1 MDTFFLES
9 VVRELTSRIG
19 AGRIDKIHQP
29 EAEVLVLR
37 LWSGREE
44 LRLLLGASVKE
55 PRLHLTEENRPNPF
69 TPPRF
74 CQLLRSRLSRI
85 TGVEKVPDERFVYLH
100 CRGHE
105 GEDYRLI
112 AELLGNRANLLLVD
126 GEGRIVDALKR
137 GAGGRDA
144 LSGHPY
150 VPPPAPLRHP
160 LSKDLPEIPGEAA
173 EPFAFERWL
182 RAHLAPMSP
191 LVAKDLGRAV
201 ALGLS
206 PEEALEQFRQ
216 RWMAGDFHPVIG
228 RLEGKR
234 VLMPFAPHWMSL
246 EEREEFVSPS
256 EAADHYYRLAVP
268 AGEGGQR
275 GELREIVRKALRR
288 LESRLGKIAQDRE
301 RAGAPDDSRILGELL
316 LANLHLLRRGM
327 EKVTVQNWYA
337 DPPEEIVIALDP
349 RLTPQE
355 NAERYFRGY
364 KKGKKGEGHVERRIE
379 ETEAEIAWL
388 EEVAHAV
395 EEAESREDLEAIR
408 RELEEGGVIR
418 APADGTPR
426 RREPNPRDALRHALS
441 PGGFHI
447 FWGKNS
453 RTNDYVSREMTAPDD
468 LWFHALGIPGC
479 HLVLK
484 RGGKGEIPE
493 EDILFAASLAAGHS
507 RGKDDTKV
515 EVMVAEG
522 KQVRKPRG
530 ARPGLVTVERYRSV
544 TVKPARTEG

>member
-1 MDTFFLES
+1 MDTFYLEAI
-9 VVRELTSRIG
+9 VRELTSRIG

-29 EAEVLVLR
+29 EAEMLVLR

-44 LRLLLGASVKE
+44 LRLLVSASAKE
-55 PRLHLTEENRPNPF
+55 PRLHLTAENRPNPF

-85 TGVEKVPDERFVYLH
+85 TGVEKVPDERIVHLH

-126 GEGRIVDALKR
+126 EQGRIVDALKR
-137 GAGGRDA
+137 SAGGRQT
-144 LSGHPY
+144 LPGHPY
-150 VPPPAPLRHP
+150 VPPPAPVRHP
-160 LSKDLPEIPGEAA
+160 LSEDLPEIPGEAA
-173 EPFAFERWL
+173 EPSAFARWL
-182 RAHLAPMSP
+182 LARLAPMSP
-191 LVAKDLGRAV
+191 LAVRDLGAAV
-201 ALGLS
+201 AHGLS
-206 PEEALEQFRQ
+206 PEEALGQFRQ
-216 RWMAGDFHPVIG
+216 RWMDGDFRPVIG
-228 RLEGKR
+228 LLEGKR
-234 VLMPFAPHWMSL
+234 VLVPFAPLGVAL
-246 EEREEFVSPS
+246 EEVEEFASPS
-256 EAADHYYRLAVP
+256 EAADRFYRLRVP
-268 AGEGGQR
+268 AGEGGER
-275 GELREIVRKALRR
+275 GALREIVRKSLRR
-288 LESRLGKIAQDRE
+288 LEARLGKIAQDRE
-301 RAGAPDDSRILGELL
+301 RAGAPEDSRILGELL
-316 LANLHLLRRGM
+316 LANLHLVRRGM

-337 DPPEEIVIALDP
+337 DPPAQIDIALDP
-349 RLTPQE
+349 RVTPQE

-364 KKGKKGEGHVERRIE
+364 KKGKKGEGHVARRIE

-408 RELEEGGVIR
+408 RELEEAGVIR
-418 APADGTPR
+418 TPPASTPR
-426 RREPNPRDALRHALS
+426 RREPDPREALLHALS
-441 PGGFHI
+441 PGGFQI

-453 RTNDYVSREMTAPDD
+453 RTNDYVSRQMTAPDD

-484 RGGKGEIPE
+484 RGGRGEIPE
-493 EDILFAASLAAGHS
+493 EDILFAAALAAGHS

-522 KQVRKPRG
+522 KQVRKPKG

-544 TVKPARTEG
+544 TVKPARG